1 MENITEV
8 LVKKKRTGADEA
20 KSFGVVLI
28 AFVLSAF
35 SVKFL
40 GPACIIAIAALVYLA
55 YRIQMYFDLEFEYCV
70 VDKEIRIDKILGR
83 KKRKDFVIVE
93 GDQIEFIVKKTEV
106 NTHELKGTK
115 VYFAAE
121 TENDSDNYVIKAN
134 KGGLN
139 FYIIIKGD
147 EKMIAH
153 INRVMPGKV
162 RAR

>member
-20 KSFGVVLI
+20 KSFGVVFV
-28 AFVLSAF
+28 AFVLAAL

-70 VDKEIRIDKILGR
+70 VDKEIRIDKILAR
-83 KKRKDFVIVE
+83 KKRKDYVKVE
-93 GDQIEFIVKKTEV
+93 GDQIEFIAKKADVSE
-106 NTHELKGTK
+106 HELKSSK

-121 TENDSDNYVIKAN
+121 TDKAEDNYVIKAN
-134 KGGLN
+134 KGDLK
-139 FYIIIKGD
+139 FYIIVKGD
-147 EKMIAH
+147 EKLLAH
-153 INRVMPGKV
+153 INRVMPSKV
-162 RAR
+162 RA